1 MRSAAYLVRASF
13 AGMVLIASLTGTA
26 AAQAPALRGP
36 CGYDLTKTD
45 GSAIASEYCLDGLN
59 APKNPRPRPGAR
71 PVVQQDPMKAR
82 GCTQVQLSMTA
93 TRQPDGWLCPMRKR
107 TQNPTDPATIARQ
120 AALDL
125 IAKRGSVG
133 VLPGRTITGL
143 PTYFW
148 LDGVGTRTADRTQA
162 GWHLRIVATPLT
174 YTWAFGDGEQLTGGP
189 GHPEPPQTSEIA
201 HTYDTLG
208 HYDVSVQV
216 TWRVTF
222 QANGTTLP
230 APGTFTTTT
239 STALT
244 VDELR
249 IRLTG

>member
-1 MRSAAYLVRASF
+1 MKGRIRILAALSAIAVVMVPQSAAAEETLPDCGALVNTSS
-13 AGMVLIASLTGTA
+13 GNVS
-26 AAQAPALRGP
+26 
-36 CGYDLTKTD
+36 
-45 GSAIASEYCLDGLN
+45 ASEYCLVEYEKSSL
-59 APKNPRPRPGAR
+59 RRRRAR

-82 GCTQVQLSMTA
+82 GCTQLQASMTA

-107 TQNPTDPATIARQ
+107 TPPDPNDPATIARQ

-125 IAKRGSVG
+125 IAHHGSVG

-148 LDGVGTRTADRTQA
+148 LDGVTTRTADRTQA
-162 GWHLRIVATPLT
+162 GWHLHIVADPVT
-174 YTWAFGDGEQLTGGP
+174 YTWRFGDGEQLTGGP
-189 GHPEPPQTSEIA
+189 GRAEPPQTSEIR
-201 HTYDTLG
+201 HTSSTLG
-208 HYDVSVQV
+208 HYDISVQV

-239 STALT
+239 STPLT

>member
-1 MRSAAYLVRASF
+1 MRVLAILLLGAATLRVQYAYPLE
-13 AGMVLIASLTGTA
+13 
-26 AAQAPALRGP
+26 APADPDCVGGYSVGHAGTTSSILCGDKQVILIPRRGRRV
-36 CGYDLTKTD
+36 L
-45 GSAIASEYCLDGLN
+45 
-59 APKNPRPRPGAR
+59 
-71 PVVQQDPMKAR
+71 PVVQQDPMTAR
-82 GCTQVQLSMTA
+82 GCTQLQASMTA

-107 TQNPTDPATIARQ
+107 TPPDPNDPATIARQ

-125 IAKRGSVG
+125 IAHHGSVG

-148 LDGVGTRTADRTQA
+148 LEGVGTRTADRTRA
-162 GWHLRIVATPLT
+162 GWHLHIVARPAS
-174 YTWAFGDGEQLTGGP
+174 YTWQFGDGHQLTGGP
-189 GHPEPPQTSEIA
+189 GHAEPPQTSEIA

-208 HYDVSVQV
+208 HYDISVEV

-222 QANGTTLP
+222 QVNGTSLP
-230 APGTFTTTT
+230 APGTFTTTAT
-239 STALT
+239 TPLT